1 MSDTINISL
10 TEENGILYLIMD
22 APNNNMMTT
31 AFLNTF
37 EAIMEKVAE
46 RAEKGGIRGMIIRGG
61 GRHFSSGADVGA
73 LAERSEKDA
82 YDDASDELPAGHVL
96 QKGHFTFLRGLPF
109 PVVSVVTGFCIGSG
123 SEIAVNSHYRIL
135 EKGARIGQP
144 ESTFGILPAL
154 GGVARNIEICGM
166 KNAYEL
172 VMTGDM
178 IPADQAYEIGYADIF
193 TGKKQG
199 LSEALSLIEYI
210 SEHFGTFEPEKY
222 REYIQQ
228 YRQSRSDTNSEK

>member
-37 EAIMEKVAE
+37 EARMEQVAE

-193 TGKKQG
+193 NGKKQG

-228 YRQSRSDTNSEK
+228 YRQSRSE

>member
-10 TEENGILYLIMD
+10 TEENGILHFVMD
-22 APNNNMMTT
+22 APNNNMMST

-37 EAIMEKVAE
+37 EATMVQVEE
-46 RAEKGGIRGMIIRGG
+46 RAKKGGIKGMIIYGG

-73 LAERSEKDA
+73 LADRSEKEA
-82 YDDASDELPAGHVL
+82 YDDSTGKLPESHVV
-96 QKGHFTFLRGLPF
+96 QKGHFTFLRDLPF

-154 GGVARNIEICGM
+154 GGVARNIEICGL

-193 TGKKQG
+193 VGKKHG
-199 LSEALSLIEYI
+199 LTEALSLINYI
-210 SEHFGTFEPEKY
+210 SDNIGTFEPKKY
-222 REYIQQ
+222 REYIDS
-228 YRQSRSDTNSEK
+228 YKQSREG